1 MHKICSRNVGF
12 HGQSVTINCYGA
24 GSVDLVDFLFS
35 DLLVEEESVPHA
47 VYDVLFAGS
56 HPMISLWR
64 DDRSLYFGESRYD
77 LAFIL
82 LNEVTF
88 QCITDNSAGHA
99 IHAAAVGYWEGA
111 ILMPGESGAGK
122 STLVSWLV
130 ANGANYLTDE
140 LVILAEETSL
150 LHSFTRPISIK
161 RGSAAVVS
169 SFIPVNEADLL
180 TGLNGFMLPHR
191 QAGSNFIP
199 AATPPLSHILFPRH
213 IPNAPPSITRLS
225 SGLGCSKL
233 LECYVNARNIKGH
246 GISQIANIT
255 RKTPVFELTYSSFDG
270 LREIFAE
277 TFPALLT
284 EEKSKN

>member
-1 MHKICSRNVGF
+1 MNKICSRNVGF

-24 GSVDLVDFLFS
+24 GSVALVDFLFS
-35 DLLVEEESVPHA
+35 DLIIPEETVPHA

-56 HPMISLWR
+56 KPMISLWR

-88 QCITDNSAGHA
+88 QCITDNCAGHA
-99 IHAAAVGYWEGA
+99 IHAAAVSYQDGA

-140 LVILAEETSL
+140 LVILAEENSL
-150 LHSFTRPISIK
+150 LHSFSRPISIK
-161 RGSAAVVS
+161 KGSAAVVS
-169 SFIPVNEADLL
+169 SFIQINEKDVLS
-180 TGLNGFMLPHR
+180 GLNGFMLPHR
-191 QAGSNFIP
+191 QVNADFT
-199 AATPPLSHILFPRH
+199 AATPPLTHILFPRH
-213 IPNAPPSITRLS
+213 TPNAPPSITRLS

-233 LECYVNARNIKGH
+233 LACYVNARNIQGH
-246 GISQIANIT
+246 GISQLADIT
-255 RKTPVFELTYSSFDG
+255 RKTSIFELTYSSFDG
-270 LREIFAE
+270 LHEIFAE
-277 TFPALLT
+277 TFPALLD